1 MNSFLAAAL
10 RWIFPFAA
18 RGATV
23 DFFGTDVVGFFEADV
38 FLDELFEPDDLV
50 LDDERVVEDRDGA
63 PRLLCASDP
72 MGSSKSAAIR
82 IKTIRGRI
90 APWIM
95 DGG

>member
-1 MNSFLAAAL
+1 MADAL
-10 RWIFPFAA
+10 RLIFPLAA
-18 RGATV
+18 RGAT

-50 LDDERVVEDRDGA
+50 VDDERVVEERDEA

-82 IKTIRGRI
+82 IKRWEVFMIG
-90 APWIM
+90 
-95 DGG
+95 